1 MGISCMV
8 LSVILVLTMILATG
22 IGPVSIPFKT
32 VWKIVWNR
40 VTGMGD
46 VSDIKLSTQNIVWHL
61 RVPRVLMGAMVG
73 ASLTLSGVAMQSFTK
88 NPLASPYVLGISSGA
103 TFGATLAIVTG
114 SLFFLGSYAVEGGAF
129 LGAMAAILI
138 VYYMAKS
145 GKEVAPIKL
154 VLVGTAIAAMF
165 TAFSNFIVY
174 KAPDDSKIRE
184 VTFWTLGSVA
194 SSKWEELIPV
204 VVILVPGF
212 ICMFAMSDAMNA
224 LLMGESSA
232 VTLGVNVNLVRKV
245 TVFLS
250 AALTG
255 VTVAVTGSIGFV
267 GLVIP
272 HIVRSMVGA
281 DHKKV
286 IPISTLIGAI
296 FLVWVDV
303 GARCARGNSHRNHYL
318 YDRCTDFPVDDP
330 CAQVCVWKEGVR
342 KMLKVENITYKTRQT
357 EILKG
362 VSLQVKQGEFVGVIG
377 PNGSGKSTL
386 LKNIYR
392 MLTPTSGEILLD
404 GKSLIKMSNRKMA
417 ERLAV
422 VSQENEA
429 NFDFTVGEVVQMGRY
444 PRKKMMEAANERDRE
459 IVGRSLEMVG
469 MEEFQERSFL
479 TLSGGEKQRV
489 LIARALAQETEMIIL
504 DEPTNHLDIGS
515 QLKTLSLLKSSGKT
529 VLTALHD
536 LSLAARFCDRIYVLK
551 DGKNLC
557 DGTPETLISSELV
570 KELYQIEAEVFL
582 HKDRIYIDYQTE
594 N

>member
-1 MGISCMV
+1 
-8 LSVILVLTMILATG
+8 
-22 IGPVSIPFKT
+22 
-32 VWKIVWNR
+32 
-40 VTGMGD
+40 
-46 VSDIKLSTQNIVWHL
+46 
-61 RVPRVLMGAMVG
+61 
-73 ASLTLSGVAMQSFTK
+73 
-88 NPLASPYVLGISSGA
+88 
-103 TFGATLAIVTG
+103 
-114 SLFFLGSYAVEGGAF
+114 
-129 LGAMAAILI
+129 
-138 VYYMAKS
+138 
-145 GKEVAPIKL
+145 
-154 VLVGTAIAAMF
+154 
-165 TAFSNFIVY
+165 
-174 KAPDDSKIRE
+174 
-184 VTFWTLGSVA
+184 
-194 SSKWEELIPV
+194 
-204 VVILVPGF
+204 
-212 ICMFAMSDAMNA
+212 
-224 LLMGESSA
+224 
-232 VTLGVNVNLVRKV
+232 
-245 TVFLS
+245 
-250 AALTG
+250 
-255 VTVAVTGSIGFV
+255 
-267 GLVIP
+267 
-272 HIVRSMVGA
+272 
-281 DHKKV
+281 
-286 IPISTLIGAI
+286 
-296 FLVWVDV
+296 
-303 GARCARGNSHRNHYL
+303 
-318 YDRCTDFPVDDP
+318 
-330 CAQVCVWKEGVR
+330 
-342 KMLKVENITYKTRQT
+342 MLKVENITYKTRQT

-404 GKSLIKMSNRKMA
+404 GQSLIKM
-417 ERLAV
+417 AV

>member
-1 MGISCMV
+1 
-8 LSVILVLTMILATG
+8 
-22 IGPVSIPFKT
+22 
-32 VWKIVWNR
+32 
-40 VTGMGD
+40 
-46 VSDIKLSTQNIVWHL
+46 
-61 RVPRVLMGAMVG
+61 
-73 ASLTLSGVAMQSFTK
+73 
-88 NPLASPYVLGISSGA
+88 
-103 TFGATLAIVTG
+103 
-114 SLFFLGSYAVEGGAF
+114 
-129 LGAMAAILI
+129 
-138 VYYMAKS
+138 
-145 GKEVAPIKL
+145 
-154 VLVGTAIAAMF
+154 
-165 TAFSNFIVY
+165 
-174 KAPDDSKIRE
+174 
-184 VTFWTLGSVA
+184 
-194 SSKWEELIPV
+194 
-204 VVILVPGF
+204 
-212 ICMFAMSDAMNA
+212 
-224 LLMGESSA
+224 
-232 VTLGVNVNLVRKV
+232 
-245 TVFLS
+245 
-250 AALTG
+250 
-255 VTVAVTGSIGFV
+255 
-267 GLVIP
+267 
-272 HIVRSMVGA
+272 
-281 DHKKV
+281 
-286 IPISTLIGAI
+286 
-296 FLVWVDV
+296 
-303 GARCARGNSHRNHYL
+303 
-318 YDRCTDFPVDDP
+318 
-330 CAQVCVWKEGVR
+330 
-342 KMLKVENITYKTRQT
+342 MLKVENITYKTRQT

-551 DGKNLC
+551 DGKNL
-557 DGTPETLISSELV
+557 
-570 KELYQIEAEVFL
+570 
-582 HKDRIYIDYQTE
+582 
-594 N
+594 